1 MNGLS
6 SWSFAGNREEGTG
19 ERRDMDRASSGEP
32 CLQGNPGLG
41 LSVPEQGSE
50 STCQGT

>member
-1 MNGLS
+1 MASHHGHLQ
-6 SWSFAGNREEGTG
+6 GDREEGTG

-41 LSVPEQGSE
+41 LSVPEQVLSPPVRE
-50 STCQGT
+50 PN